1 MASRSR
7 YARWLWFIGLWVAS
21 VSALAVVALV
31 IRLAIS

>member
-7 YARWLWFIGLWVAS
+7 YARWLWFIGLWFTS
-21 VSALAVVALV
+21 VSVLAVVAVV